1 MTYIHAI
8 GIHSTVP
15 DNALPDLKSEL
26 KAMSGKVYRRIDHFT
41 QLAIIG
47 AHKAVYDHEL
57 SPETAI
63 YMVSGQGNISV
74 FDRVRD
80 QRHIQNQLPR
90 PVDFINLLSNTAG
103 FYVASHLGLEGKNL
117 FLAHHRFPVQMTM
130 LAAQNDVKLGKQ
142 HAVLV
147 GGVDEWIEK
156 QELAKKLLGVEEST
170 VLGEGSNWM
179 MIGSDAKN
187 AIGTFDMNPKAL
199 KKELLLEYVAALPQ
213 DTALAFSTRFS
224 SDDSSELLQAN
235 TGCRRYAYES
245 SCGYYETLPLYV
257 LNRFLTEEK
266 GRLVHIDCSDGRY
279 MVMNV
284 DNSGFTPLN
293 VEKER

>member
-8 GIHSTVP
+8 GIHSSVP
-15 DNALPDLKSEL
+15 NNELPDLKSEL

-47 AHKAVYDHEL
+47 AHKAAFDREL
-57 SPETAI
+57 SPQTGI

-117 FLAHHRFPVQMTM
+117 FLAHHRFPIQMTL

-142 HAVLV
+142 RAVLV
-147 GGVDEWIEK
+147 GGVDEWIPK
-156 QELAKKLLGVEEST
+156 QELAKKLLGVGEST
-170 VLGEGSNWM
+170 LLGEGSNWM
-179 MIGSDAKN
+179 MISAEAKG
-187 AIGTFDMNPKAL
+187 AVATFDMQPKAL
-199 KKELLLEYVAALPQ
+199 DKEALLQYVSALPSG
-213 DTALAFSTRFS
+213 TSLAFSAHFS
-224 SDDSSELLQAN
+224 DEDAAQFLEAN
-235 TGCRRYAYES
+235 RECSRYRYED
-245 SCGYYETLPLYV
+245 SCGYYETLPMYV

-266 GRLVHIDCSDGRY
+266 GRLVHVDCSEGRY
-279 MVMNV
+279 MVMDV
-284 DNSGFTPLN
+284 DNSRFTPAN
-293 VEKER
+293 GEKER